1 MTSINRGRRAVGAAA
16 VLVLVI
22 GASGLAAAIAQSSVG
37 GYFTTP
43 AGSFRTTTSVLL
55 TDEIDVGT
63 GLPADPEPD
72 LGELGRIRVHVEAAD
87 PATHLF
93 IGIGNRDA
101 VHDYLDGTAHDEF
114 TGATSNPFHASFDRV
129 PGAETVTAPGAQPFW
144 VAQSTG
150 GSDTTLEWDKTAGPW
165 SLIVANAD
173 GRPGL
178 DVRADLGLR
187 FGFLAPLGAALLA
200 TGGLLLVAAFA
211 GRPSRPRAGPGA
223 ATISTTGR
231 WRCSVSAWAGRRAD
245 PGSGGPIGAATG
257 SRPPG
262 TRSGAGSRT
271 PRAPG

>member
-1 MTSINRGRRAVGAAA
+1 MTSINRGRRAVGATA

-22 GASGLAAAIAQSSVG
+22 GASGLAAAIAQSSAG

-43 AGSFRTTTSVLL
+43 ARSFRTTTSVLL

-114 TGATSNPFHASFDRV
+114 SGATSNPFHASFDRV

-150 GSDTTLEWDKTAGPW
+150 GSDTTLEWGKTAGPW
-165 SLIVANAD
+165 SLIVAN
-173 GRPGL
+173 
-178 DVRADLGLR
+178 
-187 FGFLAPLGAALLA
+187 APLGAALLA

>member
-37 GYFTTP
+37 GHFTTP
-43 AGSFRTTTSVLL
+43 AGSFRPTTSVLL

-72 LGELGRIRVHVEAAD
+72 LGELGRIRVHVD
-87 PATHLF
+87 
-93 IGIGNRDA
+93 
-101 VHDYLDGTAHDEF
+101 DYLDGTAHDEF

>member
-22 GASGLAAAIAQSSVG
+22 GASGLAAAIAQSSAG

-87 PATHLF
+87 AATHLF
-93 IGIGNRDA
+93 IGIGDRDA

-114 TGATSNPFHASFDRV
+114 TGATCNPFHASFDHV

-187 FGFLAPLGAALLA
+187 FGFLAPLGAA
-200 TGGLLLVAAFA
+200 
-211 GRPSRPRAGPGA
+211 PRH
-223 ATISTTGR
+223 
-231 WRCSVSAWAGRRAD
+231 RRA
-245 PGSGGPIGAATG
+245 PPRRRLRRAAVSTSRRARGGDDLDHRSLALLRQCVGREA
-257 SRPPG
+257 S
-262 TRSGAGSRT
+262 RSGKRRT
-271 PRAPG
+271 HRRCHGVSTARYS